1 MTRRDIERFFT
12 ALAKSWP
19 HPAECIVIG
28 GAAAVLDGST
38 RPTMDV
44 DFEVTFG
51 GVRAVEDPEVFAGAL
66 RETMNATGVEGQFTE
81 DIAAWSAIALPPYRS
96 STRRWRSFGPIKVR
110 LLDPALYVV
119 TKLRRGR
126 TDDFTD
132 LLLVAGRHHTT
143 WRDIASACAA
153 SVRASPRS
161 TQLRGFMKRV
171 EFLFGRHGRNLW
183 GPGFDPARAIAL
195 FRSRSARPRRRRPA

>member
-12 ALAKSWP
+12 ALAKAWP
-19 HPAECIVIG
+19 YPAECIVIG

-38 RPTMDV
+38 RPTMDI

-51 GVRAVEDPEVFAGAL
+51 GVTAVEDPDLFAGAIK
-66 RETMNATGVEGQFTE
+66 ETASATGIAGQFTE
-81 DIAAWSAIALPPYRS
+81 DIAAWSVIALPPYKS
-96 STRRWRSFGPIKVR
+96 STRRWKSFGPITVR
-110 LLDPALYVV
+110 LLDPAIYAV

-132 LLLVAGRHHTT
+132 LLLVAGRHRTT
-143 WRDIASACAA
+143 WREIARACAA

-161 TQLRGFMKRV
+161 TQLKGFTKRV
-171 EFLFGRHGRNLW
+171 EYLFEQYGRTLW
-183 GPGFDPARAIAL
+183 GPGFDPKLAVHQ
-195 FRSRSARPRRRRPA
+195 FRSRSLRRRRPA